1 MSADYGFA
9 SRLLHRVALGCRPVA
24 RASLEAETLI
34 SGSSVPPVTAPVYIA
49 GLARGGTTILLQ
61 VLHATGQFR
70 SLCYADMPF
79 VLMPGLWKKVSRGFQ
94 RETPEKER
102 AHGDRI
108 RVGTNSPEAFEEVFW
123 RVHCGSEYIRPDG
136 LVPHVP
142 AADIRET
149 YRRYVSLILA
159 SDGRPD
165 ARYLAKNNN
174 NVLRLPMLKQVFPD
188 AVLLIPWRDPLQQ
201 ALSLRD
207 QHERFCARHNQDR
220 FSLEYM
226 NWLGHF
232 EFGRGHRP
240 FRFSEPVDTAND
252 SPDMPDYWLKLWI
265 ATYRHLLT
273 TAPVDAVFICYER
286 LCRDPV
292 AQFRR
297 IASAANIVCDAESY
311 GGLFQE
317 AAARPVDR
325 FSDDVV
331 ERAAEVRDKLFR
343 RSIENTTDGK
353 PGGNR
358 TG

>member
-1 MSADYGFA
+1 MRRVSVSTA
-9 SRLLHRVALGCRPVA
+9 SPLLRQGRQGQPRGDAHGRLQ
-24 RASLEAETLI
+24 RA
-34 SGSSVPPVTAPVYIA
+34 VH
-49 GLARGGTTILLQ
+49 LLQ
-61 VLHATGQFR
+61 AAV
-70 SLCYADMPF
+70 
-79 VLMPGLWKKVSRGFQ
+79 GLQGVEARQLLLPRDG
-94 RETPEKER
+94 T
-102 AHGDRI
+102 
-108 RVGTNSPEAFEEVFW
+108 VGHLL
-123 RVHCGSEYIRPDG
+123 R
-136 LVPHVP
+136 HVP
-142 AADIRET
+142 GRLEGLLPGPD
-149 YRRYVSLILA
+149 RRPCPHELVVSGRLA

-201 ALSLRD
+201 ALSLLA
-207 QHERFCARHNQDR
+207 QHERFCARHDQDR

-331 ERAAEVRDKLFR
+331 ERAAEVRDELFR
-343 RSIENTTDGK
+343 RSTENTTDGK
-353 PGGNR
+353 PSGNR